1 MQDRHQ
7 VHHPRQEERM
17 CEQAGKVLSTLID
30 MFRHPP
36 ETELT
41 VVFPATADHPP
52 ITLPVSDK
60 THTKWKMSDDG
71 HLSITKPWLPQLANA
86 TSNDA
91 TTQDELKSEHVEE
104 QAIESDPAE
113 GYYGLCGYC
122 NSRNVEHQVS
132 FYEFE
137 RKLMNLDAMIDAAS
151 RCKTCERIF
160 NLRGLRDFTGEQ
172 FNNSVHV
179 SFKTRPRAD
188 GYCGTL
194 VIKAADRSRPD
205 VTLVT
210 VIAEYTAFTDEGD
223 VASLKYGLLPL
234 HTVGTNTS
242 SAKSFNIAR
251 KWLNDCIEDHQG
263 SHNLRKASFRNRFG
277 QSTSDAGVGP
287 ARLIDVFAHECDFQI
302 TGNSSKAHPGSD
314 SASLSDDE
322 WRGSSRIID
331 RADSLAPYLALS
343 YKWGSHPSRD
353 HVTTNA
359 NLLARRLDL
368 AEDEL
373 PKTFRH
379 AIHIARRLGVRYLW
393 IDAICIIQDSEF
405 EEDCL
410 QKSEKMGSI
419 FANALLTLFA
429 AGSEHSEEG
438 MFNELSTYGE
448 NDDNQRITIHTVSP
462 SSTARS
468 TLHFVPSGMKSNNLH
483 HRHYRTCGPLLS
495 RAWYLQEDL
504 LSKRKL
510 YYASDQLYWEC
521 DHLAVSE
528 DGLAHPEFSR
538 FSASSSLSNANE
550 PESALHASR
559 HWYDHVVG
567 RLYSQRVATQATDR
581 LIAVAG
587 LARHAANTIK
597 SRYVAGLWEN
607 HVVEGLLWER
617 NTDYSVK
624 FSKTHCAP
632 SWSWASWQG
641 GTRWD
646 SLGEAHEN
654 FVSDCEFVRAHI
666 DLRSND
672 AYGGVNSGTLVLRP
686 NVIEVVLEYG
696 ADKSHGL
703 RASYDGVRG
712 WALLDEKTDLS
723 DMRFL
728 AVPILD
734 DVSFLVTESSEPEIY
749 RRVGIWRI
757 PSNLRYGRMIT
768 PPETWDCPAEYL
780 RWRDQILPTIP
791 VTEITIV

>member
-1 MQDRHQ
+1 VSFQSR
-7 VHHPRQEERM
+7 PRVDG
-17 CEQAGKVLSTLID
+17 CCGTLAI
-30 MFRHPP
+30 
-36 ETELT
+36 E
-41 VVFPATADHPP
+41 AADH
-52 ITLPVSDK
+52 
-60 THTKWKMSDDG
+60 
-71 HLSITKPWLPQLANA
+71 
-86 TSNDA
+86 
-91 TTQDELKSEHVEE
+91 
-104 QAIESDPAE
+104 
-113 GYYGLCGYC
+113 
-122 NSRNVEHQVS
+122 
-132 FYEFE
+132 
-137 RKLMNLDAMIDAAS
+137 
-151 RCKTCERIF
+151 
-160 NLRGLRDFTGEQ
+160 
-172 FNNSVHV
+172 
-179 SFKTRPRAD
+179 TRPR
-188 GYCGTL
+188 
-194 VIKAADRSRPD
+194 

-210 VIAEYTAFTDEGD
+210 VIAEYTAFTNEGD

-322 WRGSSRIID
+322 WRGSSRIVD

-405 EEDCL
+405 EEDWL
-410 QKSEKMGSI
+410 RESEKMGSI
-419 FANALLTLFA
+419 FANALLTLVA
-429 AGSEHSEEG
+429 AGGQHSEEG
-438 MFNELSTYGE
+438 MFNELSTHGKK
-448 NDDNQRITIHTVSP
+448 DDDRRIVTIHTGSP
-462 SSTARS
+462 GSNVPS
-468 TLHFVPSGMKSNNLH
+468 TLHFLPSGMGSYSLDSRP
-483 HRHYRTCGPLLS
+483 HRSGGPLLS
-495 RAWYLQEDL
+495 RAWCLQEDL

-528 DGLAHPEFSR
+528 DGLADPEFAPS

-550 PESALHASR
+550 PESAVHASH
-559 HWYDHVVG
+559 HWYRHVVG
-567 RLYSQRVATQATDR
+567 WNYSKRAATKATDR

-607 HVVEGLLWER
+607 HVLEGLLWEQ
-617 NTDYSVK
+617 NTDHNVK
-624 FSKTHCAP
+624 LSKTHCAP

-641 GTRWD
+641 GTRWK
-646 SLGEAHEN
+646 SLGEGHEN
-654 FVSDCEFVRAHI
+654 FVPGCEFVRAHT

-672 AYGGVNSGTLVLRP
+672 PYGGVKSGTLVLRSK
-686 NVIEVVLEYG
+686 VTEVVLEEG
-696 ADKSHGL
+696 AHKSH
-703 RASYDGVRG
+703 AFCEGVRG
-712 WALLDEKTDLS
+712 WALVDEKMTLS
-723 DMRFL
+723 DMKFL

-734 DVSFLVTESSEPEIY
+734 DVSLLVTKNPESHTY
-749 RRVGIWRI
+749 RRVGLWRI
-757 PSNLRYGRMIT
+757 PSEVVHST
-768 PPETWDCPAEYL
+768 DTWDCPAEYL